1 MLRSGKEVLRD
12 ALAGYYL
19 KHVGEKMSA
28 LNVVICGLCIVL
40 GGIAGVMWERARS
53 DAEWRRW
60 VTLSERIDSVSAM
73 AEHDLY
79 VLEDRLGLIDERVFA
94 VEVAL
99 Q

>member
-1 MLRSGKEVLRD
+1 
-12 ALAGYYL
+12 
-19 KHVGEKMSA
+19 MSA
-28 LNVVICGLCIVL
+28 LNVTICCALSTIL
-40 GGIAGVMWERARS
+40 GGIAGTVWERSRS

-79 VLEDRLGLIDERVFA
+79 VLEDRLGLMDERVFA
-94 VEVAL
+94 VEVAV

>member
-1 MLRSGKEVLRD
+1 MLRNGKEVLRE
-12 ALAGYYL
+12 ACVGYYL
-19 KHVGEKMSA
+19 DHVGEKMTA
-28 LNVVICGLCIVL
+28 LNVTICGLCIAV
-40 GGIAGVMWERARS
+40 GGIVGVLWERSHS

-79 VLEDRLGLIDERVFA
+79 VLEDRLGRLDERVFV

-99 Q
+99 R

>member
-1 MLRSGKEVLRD
+1 
-12 ALAGYYL
+12 
-19 KHVGEKMSA
+19 MSA

>member
-1 MLRSGKEVLRD
+1 
-12 ALAGYYL
+12 
-19 KHVGEKMSA
+19 MST
-28 LNVVICGLCIVL
+28 LNVTICCMLSAVL
-40 GGIAGVMWERARS
+40 SGIAGVVWERSRS
-53 DAEWRRW
+53 NAEWRRW

-94 VEVAL
+94 VEVAI